1 MNTSTS
7 TAPRDEPTHGV
18 ATLFFRNRHLLW
30 LSILVMLVAGL
41 SAILSLPR
49 LEDPRIVNRGPL
61 IITAVPGASAE
72 RVEALVTEV
81 LEEALDE
88 IETIKDISSTSRA
101 GVSVVSIELDDDV
114 NAGNNKQI
122 FAEIRDKVRSATPL
136 LPPEAQTP
144 VVDDK
149 REAVAF
155 TLLLGVTWDGPGD
168 PQLGVMGRLADELG
182 GQLRNLPGTELVR
195 TYGAPQEEIVVEVDR
210 DELAE
215 AGLNA
220 QTLSQRI
227 GRADAKR
234 PAGTLRGE
242 TSDLFIE
249 VDGEL
254 DTLRRIASVP
264 ITESADG
271 SLLTVG
277 DLATVRR
284 AWQTPEAEIGLING
298 QRTVFV
304 AARVDA
310 TVQVTDWSAAAY
322 ELTDRFA
329 AERGAGIRIDR
340 IFEQEPYTT
349 ARLSELVFNLLAGAA
364 VIILAV
370 MVIMG
375 LRSAIIVC
383 AALPLTVALVLFGWQ
398 LLGVPIHQM
407 SVFGLIIAL
416 GLLIDNA
423 IVMTDEVFARKA
435 KGESALDAVGNA
447 VRHLFLPLLASTITT
462 VLAFAPILLLPGGGG
477 DFVGTIGLSVI
488 LAISASFFVAITVTS
503 SLAGLFTKPT
513 PPDQRRCWYRDGVTL
528 GPVGRAY
535 PKLLRTLYAM
545 PIAAIF
551 IAFALPLA
559 GFAVAP
565 TLGSQFFPPVDR
577 NMFELRLWMP
587 SDTAIDATL
596 AEATAVEETLRK
608 IPGIEEVSWLV
619 GGSHPTVYYNL
630 VMNQDRSPNYAQA
643 AITTASSDDTR
654 RIVDQAQQLL
664 DQQHPGTQILTRN
677 FGQGPPVVADL
688 EYRILGPDIQRLQ
701 QLGDELRVV
710 LQRHPQVL
718 HTQAAMPRGEPKLFF
733 NADEDAAR
741 LAGMTLADV
750 GDQLQVG
757 LEGGVSGSIL
767 EGLENMPVRV
777 RFPVAQSAQ
786 LDDIASSPLVVPA
799 SNQWVNAASL
809 GSFELR
815 PELGG
820 IARFD
825 GRRTNTVSAYTR
837 SGSLPIDISNQVLST
852 LKEQGFVLPAGYT
865 LELGGAS
872 EQSSEANAN
881 LARYAPILMVMM
893 VATLILAFRSVR
905 MAAILG
911 GVAVSAVGL
920 GLLATWSYSF
930 PVSFNM
936 ILGTLGLIGVALN
949 DSIVVLAALKAD
961 PRVAR
966 GDLDAA
972 VQTVMGCTR
981 PIISTTATTVGGF
994 LPLLALVG
1002 GAFWPQLAIVLVGG
1016 IIGATL
1022 VALIFVPAA
1031 YLLLNSRRNM
1041 YGNSV
1046 NPLKV
1051 AS

>member
-1 MNTSTS
+1 MNTD
-7 TAPRDEPTHGV
+7 APQPTQPTEEPARGI
-18 ATLFFRNRHLLW
+18 ATLFFRNRYLLW
-30 LSILVMLVAGL
+30 LSIAVIGVAGL
-41 SAILSLPR
+41 SAILNLPR

-61 IITAVPGASAE
+61 IVTAVPGANAE

-88 IETIKDISSTSRA
+88 IETIKHISSTSRA
-101 GVSVVSIELDDDV
+101 GVSVVSIELADDV
-114 NAGNNKQI
+114 HAGNNEQI
-122 FAEIRDKVRSATPL
+122 FAEVRDKVRSATPL

-168 PQLGVMGRLADELG
+168 PQLGVMARLADELG
-182 GQLRNLPGTELVR
+182 DQLRNLPGTELVR
-195 TYGAPQEEIVVEVDR
+195 VYGEPQEEIVVEVDR

-215 AGLNA
+215 AGIDVRSLA
-220 QTLSQRI
+220 QQI
-227 GRADAKR
+227 GNADAKR
-234 PAGTLRGE
+234 PAGTLRGA
-242 TSDLFIE
+242 TSDLIIE

-254 DTLRRIASVP
+254 DTLRRVASLPIA
-264 ITESADG
+264 TGLGD

-277 DLATVRR
+277 DLATVERG
-284 AWQTPEAEIGLING
+284 WQSPEGEIGLYNG

-304 AARVDA
+304 AARVGA
-310 TVQVTDWSAAAY
+310 AVQVTDWAAAAY

-329 AERGAGIRIDR
+329 AERGPSIRIDR

-349 ARLSELVFNLLAGAA
+349 TRLRELVFNLLAGAV

-370 MVIMG
+370 MIIMG
-375 LRSAIIVC
+375 LRSAVIVC
-383 AALPLTVALVLFGWQ
+383 AALPLTVALVMFGWQ

-423 IVMTDEVFARKA
+423 IVMTDEVFSRKA
-435 KGESALDAVGNA
+435 QGDSSLAAVGYA
-447 VRHLFLPLLASTITT
+447 VGHLFLPLLASTITT
-462 VLAFAPILLLPGGGG
+462 VLAFAPILLLPGGAG

-488 LAISASFFVAITVTS
+488 LAICASFLVAMTITA

-513 PPDQRRCWYRDGVTL
+513 PADEKRRWYRDGATL
-528 GPVGRAY
+528 GPVSRAY
-535 PKLLRTLYAM
+535 PKLLRRLYAM

-551 IAFALPLA
+551 VAAALPFA

-587 SDTAIDATL
+587 SDTAIHATL
-596 AEATAVEETLRK
+596 DEARAVEQTLRTLD
-608 IPGIEEVSWLV
+608 GVEEVSWLV

-630 VMNQDRSPNYAQA
+630 VMDQDRSANYAQA
-643 AITTASSDDTR
+643 AVTTTSAAATR
-654 RIVDQAQQLL
+654 RLVEEAQQLL
-664 DQQHPGTQILTRN
+664 DEKHPGAQILTRN

-688 EYRILGPDIQRLQ
+688 EYRIYGPDITRLQ
-701 QLGDELRVV
+701 QLGDDLRVV
-710 LQRHPQVL
+710 LQKHPQVL

-741 LAGMTLADV
+741 LAGLSLADI
-750 GDQLQVG
+750 GNQLEAG

-767 EGLENMPVRV
+767 ESPEAMPVRV
-777 RFPVAQSAQ
+777 RFPESQRAE

-809 GSFELR
+809 GRFELR

-837 SGSLPIDISNQVLST
+837 SGSLPIDISNEVMSNLSDR
-852 LKEQGFVLPAGYT
+852 GFVLPAGYR
-865 LELGGAS
+865 LSLGGAS

-881 LARYAPILMVMM
+881 LARYAPILVVMM
-893 VATLILAFRSVR
+893 VATLILTFRSIR
-905 MAAILG
+905 MALILG
-911 GVAVSAVGL
+911 GVAFSAVGL
-920 GLLATWSYSF
+920 ALLATWCYSF

-961 PRVAR
+961 PRIAQR
-966 GDLDAA
+966 DLDAT
-972 VQTVMGCTR
+972 VQTVVGCTR
-981 PIISTTATTVGGF
+981 HIISTTATTVGGF
-994 LPLLALVG
+994 LPLLVLVG

-1031 YLLLNSRRNM
+1031 FLLLQPGAKRTTPS
-1041 YGNSV
+1041 
-1046 NPLKV
+1046 P
-1051 AS
+1051 AA

>member
-1 MNTSTS
+1 MNTPDSPNA
-7 TAPRDEPTHGV
+7 APPTDRV

-30 LSILVMLVAGL
+30 LSITVILVAGL
-41 SAILSLPR
+41 SAILNLPR

-88 IETIKDISSTSRA
+88 IETIKDINSTSRA
-101 GVSVVSIELDDDV
+101 GVSTISIELDDDV
-114 NAGNNKQI
+114 HAGNNEQI
-122 FAEIRDKVRSATPL
+122 FAEVRDKVRSATRL

-144 VVDDK
+144 FVDDK

-155 TLLLGVTWDGPGD
+155 TLLLGVTWDGPGE

-182 GQLRNLPGTELVR
+182 DQLRNLPGTELVR
-195 TYGAPQEEIVVEVDR
+195 TYGAPQEEIVVEIDR

-215 AGLNA
+215 AGLSA
-220 QTLSQRI
+220 QALAQRI
-227 GRADAKR
+227 GNADAKR
-234 PAGTLRGE
+234 PAGTLRGQ
-242 TSDLFIE
+242 TSDLLIE

-254 DTLRRIASVP
+254 DTLRRVASVP
-264 ITESADG
+264 IVESDDA

-284 AWQTPEAEIGLING
+284 GWQTPEGEIALNNG
-298 QRTVFV
+298 RRTVFV
-304 AARVDA
+304 AARVGPS
-310 TVQVTDWSAAAY
+310 VQVTEWAAAASR
-322 ELTDRFA
+322 LTDDFA
-329 AERGAGIRIDR
+329 AQRGADIRIDR

-349 ARLSELVFNLLAGAA
+349 ARLRELVANLLAGAG

-370 MVIMG
+370 LVIMG
-375 LRSAIIVC
+375 LRSAVIVC
-383 AALPLTVALVLFGWQ
+383 SALPLTVALVLFGWQ
-398 LLGVPIHQM
+398 LLGVSIHQM

-435 KGESALDAVGNA
+435 KGQSALEAVGHA

-462 VLAFAPILLLPGGGG
+462 VLAFAPILLLPGGAG

-488 LAISASFFVAITVTS
+488 LAISASFFVAITITS
-503 SLAGLFTKPT
+503 SLAGWFTKPT
-513 PPDQRRCWYRDGVTL
+513 PPNQKRRWFRDGATL
-528 GPVGRAY
+528 GPVSRAY
-535 PKLLRTLYAM
+535 PKVLRRLYAM
-545 PIAAIF
+545 PVAAIF
-551 IAFALPLA
+551 VAFALPLA

-587 SDTAIDATL
+587 RDTAIDATL
-596 AEATAVEETLRK
+596 AEAQAVEQTLRTLD
-608 IPGIEEVSWLV
+608 GIEEVSWLV

-630 VMNQDRSPNYAQA
+630 VMNQDRSPHYAQA
-643 AITTASSDDTR
+643 AVTTTSSEDTR
-654 RIVDQAQQLL
+654 RLVEQAQQLL
-664 DQQHPGTQILTRN
+664 DEQHPGAQILTRN

-688 EYRILGPDIQRLQ
+688 EYRIYGPDITRLQ

-710 LQRHPQVL
+710 LQRHPLVL

-733 NADEDAAR
+733 NADEDATR

-750 GDQLQVG
+750 GNQLEAG

-767 EGLENMPVRV
+767 EGLEPMPVRV
-777 RFPVAQSAQ
+777 RYPDHQRAR

-799 SNQWVNAASL
+799 SNQWVNAAAL
-809 GSFELR
+809 GRFELR

-820 IARFD
+820 IERFD

-837 SGSLPIDISNQVLST
+837 SGSLPLDVNNAVMAT
-852 LKEQGFVLPAGYT
+852 LEDQGFVLPAGYT
-865 LELGGAS
+865 IGLGGAS
-872 EQSSEANAN
+872 EQSSQANAN
-881 LARYAPILMVMM
+881 LARYAPILLVMM

-911 GVAVSAVGL
+911 GVALSAVGL

-949 DSIVVLAALKAD
+949 DSIVVLAALRAD

-972 VQTVMGCTR
+972 VETVMSCTR
-981 PIISTTATTVGGF
+981 HIVSTTATTVGGF
-994 LPLLALVG
+994 LPLLVFVG

-1022 VALIFVPAA
+1022 IALIFVPAA
-1031 YLLLNSRRNM
+1031 YLLLRPRPRNNGTATM
-1041 YGNSV
+1041 A
-1046 NPLKV
+1046 PV
-1051 AS
+1051 AN

>member
-1 MNTSTS
+1 MTTSPSS
-7 TAPRDEPTHGV
+7 TNPAEERGL

-30 LSILVMLVAGL
+30 LSIVVILVAGL
-41 SAILSLPR
+41 SAILNLPR

-88 IETIKDISSTSRA
+88 IETIKNIDSTSRA
-101 GVSVVSIELDDDV
+101 SVSTISVELDDDV
-114 NAGNNKQI
+114 NAGNNEQI
-122 FAEIRDKVRSATPL
+122 FAEVRDKVRSATRL

-144 VVDDK
+144 FVDDK

-155 TLLLGVTWDGPGD
+155 TLLLGVTWDGPGE

-182 GQLRNLPGTELVR
+182 DQLRNLPGTELVR
-195 TYGAPQEEIVVEVDR
+195 VYGAPQEEIVVEIDR
-210 DELAE
+210 HELAE
-215 AGLNA
+215 TGLSA
-220 QTLSQRI
+220 QALAQRI
-227 GRADAKR
+227 GNADAKR
-234 PAGTLRGE
+234 PAGALRGE
-242 TSDLFIE
+242 TSDLLIE
-249 VDGEL
+249 VDGEF
-254 DTLRRIASVP
+254 DTLGRVTAVP
-264 ITESADG
+264 IVESEDDAV
-271 SLLTVG
+271 LTVG
-277 DLATVRR
+277 DLAQVERG
-284 AWQTPEAEIGLING
+284 WQTPEGEIGLVDG

-304 AARVDA
+304 AARVGA
-310 TVQVTDWSAAAY
+310 KVQVTDWAAAAY
-322 ELTDRFA
+322 EATDRFA
-329 AERGAGIRIDR
+329 AERGPGVRIDR

-349 ARLSELVFNLLAGAA
+349 ARLRELVANLLAGAG

-370 MVIMG
+370 FVIMG
-375 LRSAIIVC
+375 LRSALIVC
-383 AALPLTVALVLFGWQ
+383 AALPLTVALVLFAWQ

-435 KGESALDAVGNA
+435 KGEAALDAVGHA

-462 VLAFAPILLLPGGGG
+462 ILAFAPILLLPGGAG

-488 LAISASFFVAITVTS
+488 LAIAASFTVAITITS
-503 SLAGLFTKPT
+503 SLAGLFTRPT
-513 PPDQRRCWYRDGVTL
+513 PAGQKRRWFRDGVTL

-535 PKLLRTLYAM
+535 PRVLRALYAM

-551 IAFALPLA
+551 VAFALPLA
-559 GFAVAP
+559 GFAIAP

-587 SDTAIDATL
+587 GDTAIDATL
-596 AEATAVEETLRK
+596 AEAQAVEETLRTLD
-608 IPGIEEVSWLV
+608 GIEEVSWLV

-630 VMNQDRSPNYAQA
+630 VMNQDRSPHYAQA
-643 AITTASSDDTR
+643 AVTTTSPEATR
-654 RIVDQAQQLL
+654 RLVEETQMLL
-664 DQQHPGTQILTRN
+664 DAQHPGAQILTRN

-688 EYRILGPDIQRLQ
+688 EYRIYGPDIAQLQR
-701 QLGDELRVV
+701 LGDELRVV

-750 GDQLQVG
+750 GNQLEAG

-767 EGLENMPVRV
+767 EGLEPMPVRV
-777 RFPVAQSAQ
+777 RFPDTQRAR
-786 LDDIASSPLVVPA
+786 LDDIAATPLVVPA
-799 SNQWVNAASL
+799 SNQWVNAAAL
-809 GSFELR
+809 GDFELR

-820 IARFD
+820 IARYN

-837 SGSLPIDISNQVLST
+837 SGSLPIDISNQVLAT
-852 LKEQGFVLPAGYT
+852 LEEQGFVLPAGYT
-865 LELGGAS
+865 LALGGAS

-905 MAAILG
+905 LAAILG
-911 GVAVSAVGL
+911 GVAFAAVGL
-920 GLLATWSYSF
+920 ALLATWSYSF
-930 PVSFNM
+930 PISFNM

-949 DSIVVLAALKAD
+949 DSIVVLAALRAD

-972 VQTVMGCTR
+972 VETVLGCTR
-981 PIISTTATTVGGF
+981 HIVSTTATTVGGF
-994 LPLLALVG
+994 LPLLVLVG

-1016 IIGATL
+1016 IMGATL

-1031 YLLLNSRRNM
+1031 YLLLRPR
-1041 YGNSV
+1041 
-1046 NPLKV
+1046 PRALEI
-1051 AS
+1051 A

>member
-1 MNTSTS
+1 VNPSDPHPHKLTVPNDS
-7 TAPRDEPTHGV
+7 AAGEV

-30 LSILVMLVAGL
+30 LSIVVILVAGL

-81 LEEALDE
+81 LEESLDE

-101 GVSVVSIELDDDV
+101 GSSVISIELDDDV
-114 NAGNNKQI
+114 SANNNKPI

-136 LPPEAQTP
+136 LPPDAQTP

-155 TLLLGVTWDGPGD
+155 TLLLGVTWDGPGE
-168 PQLGVMGRLADELG
+168 PQLGVMGRLADELSD
-182 GQLRNLPGTELVR
+182 QLRNLPGTELVR
-195 TYGAPQEEIVVEVDR
+195 IYGAPQEEIVVEIDR

-215 AGLNA
+215 AGLSA
-220 QTLSQRI
+220 SMLAQRI
-227 GRADAKR
+227 GSADAKR
-234 PAGTLRGE
+234 PAGTLRGG

-254 DTLRRIASVP
+254 DTLRRVASVP
-264 ITESADG
+264 IVESGDQAM
-271 SLLTVG
+271 LTVG
-277 DLATVRR
+277 DLAEVQRG
-284 AWQTPEAEIGLING
+284 WQTPEAEIGVVNG
-298 QRTVFV
+298 QRTIFV
-304 AARVDA
+304 AARIGA
-310 TVQVTDWSAAAY
+310 AVQVTDWADAANG
-322 ELTDRFA
+322 LTDQFA
-329 AERGAGIRIDR
+329 AGHGANIRIDR
-340 IFEQEPYTT
+340 VFEQVPYTT
-349 ARLSELVFNLLAGAA
+349 ARLSELVFNLLAGAG

-370 MVIMG
+370 MLIMG
-375 LRSAIIVC
+375 LRSAVIVC

-435 KGESALDAVGNA
+435 KGDAALQAVGHA
-447 VRHLFLPLLASTITT
+447 VKHLFLPLLASTITT
-462 VLAFAPILLLPGGGG
+462 ILAFAPILLLPGGGG

-488 LAISASFFVAITVTS
+488 LAIAASFFVAMTITA
-503 SLAGLFTKPT
+503 SLAGLFTRPT
-513 PPDQRRCWYRDGVTL
+513 PADQKRRWFRDGVTL

-535 PKLLRTLYAM
+535 PKVLRSLYAM
-545 PIAAIF
+545 PVAAICV
-551 IAFALPLA
+551 ATALPFA
-559 GFAVAP
+559 GFAIAP
-565 TLGSQFFPPVDR
+565 TLGNQFFPPVDR

-587 SDTAIDATL
+587 TDTAIDATL
-596 AEATAVEETLRK
+596 RETQAVEATLRTLD
-608 IPGIEEVSWLV
+608 GIEEISWLV
-619 GGSHPTVYYNL
+619 GGSHPSVYYNL
-630 VMNQDRSPNYAQA
+630 LMNQDHSPHYAHA
-643 AITTASSDDTR
+643 AVTTTSADDTR
-654 RIVDQAQQLL
+654 RLVEEAQSLL
-664 DQQHPGTQILTRN
+664 NQKHPGAQILTRN

-688 EYRILGPDIQRLQ
+688 EYRIYGPDIARLQ
-701 QLGDELRVV
+701 QLGDQLRLV
-710 LQRHPQVL
+710 LQRHPLVL

-750 GDQLQVG
+750 GNQLEAG

-767 EGLENMPVRV
+767 EGLESMPVRV
-777 RFPVAQSAQ
+777 RFPQAQRGQ
-786 LDDIASSPLVVPA
+786 LDDIAATPLVVPA
-799 SNQWVNAASL
+799 SDQWVSAASL
-809 GSFELR
+809 GTFELR

-825 GRRTNTVSAYTR
+825 GRRTNTISAYTR
-837 SGSLPIDISNQVLST
+837 SGSLPIDVSNDVLAT
-852 LKEQGFVLPAGYT
+852 LEDQGFVLPAGYS
-865 LELGGAS
+865 LALGGAS

-893 VATLILAFRSVR
+893 VATLILAFRSIR

-911 GVAVSAVGL
+911 GVAFCAVGL
-920 GLLATWSYSF
+920 GLLATWSYAF
-930 PVSFNM
+930 PISFNM

-961 PRVAR
+961 PRIAR

-972 VQTVMGCTR
+972 VETVLGCTR
-981 PIISTTATTVGGF
+981 HIISTTATTVGGF
-994 LPLLALVG
+994 LPLLVLVG

-1016 IIGATL
+1016 IMGATL

-1031 YLLLNSRRNM
+1031 YLLLCVKRDKTA
-1041 YGNSV
+1041 G
-1046 NPLKV
+1046 V
-1051 AS
+1051 AA